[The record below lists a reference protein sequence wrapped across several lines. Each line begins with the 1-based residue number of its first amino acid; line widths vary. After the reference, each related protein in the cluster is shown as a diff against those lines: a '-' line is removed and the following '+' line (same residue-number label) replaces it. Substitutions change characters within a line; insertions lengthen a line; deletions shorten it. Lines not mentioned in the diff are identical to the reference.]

1 MLFRE
6 NANEGDKLVCLT
18 VVSKMSQMI
27 NNFWANLTFILTVVS
42 TISQMINAF

>member
-18 VVSKMSQMI
+18 VVSTMSQMI

-42 TISQMINAF
+42 TISEMINAF